1 MSKWA
6 VILGASSGF
15 GAATAKELAQNGYNI
30 CGVHLDRKAHMEP
43 VNALINELESN
54 GIKVNYFNINA
65 ADPQKRSEVVSFL
78 SQEGAEVKVLLHSLA
93 FGGLAPMFEGEK
105 TLSQKQIEMTLDVMA
120 NSLVYWTQDLF
131 SAGLLKKGS
140 SIYAMTSMGST
151 RAVATYGAVAA
162 AKSTLE
168 NYIRQIALELAP
180 HGIRANAIRAGVTI
194 TPALE
199 KIPVMEY
206 LVSEAKRKN
215 PSQRLTTPEDIAK
228 AIKALSVDELS
239 WMTGNIINIDGGE
252 EITV

>member
-30 CGVHLDRKAHMEP
+30 CGVHLDRKVHMEP
-43 VNALINELESN
+43 VNALIEELTTT
-54 GIKVNYFNINA
+54 GVKIKYFNINA
-65 ADPQKRSEVVSFL
+65 ADPEKRAEVVAYL
-78 SQEGAEVKVLLHSLA
+78 KEENAYVKVLLHSLA

-105 TLSQKQIEMTLDVMA
+105 ILSQKQIEMTLDVMA

-131 SAGLLKKGS
+131 SAGLLQRGS

-180 HGIRANAIRAGVTI
+180 QGIRANAIRAGVTI

-199 KIPVMEY
+199 KIPVVEY
-206 LVSEAKRKN
+206 LVTEAKRKN
-215 PSQRLTTPEDIAK
+215 PSKRLTTPEDIAK

-239 WMTGNIINIDGGE
+239 WMTGNIINVDGGE

>member
-15 GAATAKELAQNGYNI
+15 GAATARELAKDGYNI
-30 CGVHLDRKAHMEP
+30 CGVHLDRRAHMEP
-43 VNALINELESN
+43 VNELIKELETT
-54 GIKVNYFNINA
+54 GVVVKYFNINA
-65 ADPQKRSEVVSFL
+65 ADAEKRAEVAEFL
-78 SQEGAEVKVLLHSLA
+78 KENDASVKVLLHSLA

-105 TLSQKQIEMTLDVMA
+105 LLSQKQLEMTLDVMA

-131 SAGLLKKGS
+131 SAGLLKRGA

-151 RAVATYGAVAA
+151 RAVATYGAVGA

-180 HGIRANAIRAGVTI
+180 QGIRANAIRAGVTI

-199 KIPVMEY
+199 KIPVVEY
-206 LVSEAKRKN
+206 LVTEASKKN
-215 PSQRLTTPEDIAK
+215 PSGRLTTPEDVAK
-228 AIKALSVDELS
+228 AIKALSVDELY
-239 WMTGNIINIDGGE
+239 WMTGNTINIDGGE
-252 EITV
+252 EISV